1 MYTGTLIKDL
11 MATVERAERN
21 TQRTQYDDET
31 ELHQLFNLPVSEI
44 NAEPVLAGAA

>member
-11 MATVERAERN
+11 LAIVERAERSAE
-21 TQRTQYDDET
+21 RKQYSEEM
-31 ELHQLFNLPVSEI
+31 ELHELFNLPVSEI